1 MEEVFRNPLLMF
13 HKSDFPGR
21 RDTEPWMV
29 HIAEAD
35 WTQGHYQIL
44 HRHEDFSEIFIL
56 LEGNGKYTI
65 GGRLYELQQGDVV
78 LCNQGVMHD
87 EFPAKCD
94 SYRTLAVGIA
104 GLYIP
109 ELKPGLLIDP
119 SCTPVLRRSEQT
131 EELKLHA
138 QTAAG
143 SRGTAAHYSARCRS
157 VFKRDRSALCLGRA
171 VPE

>member
-1 MEEVFRNPLLMF
+1 
-13 HKSDFPGR
+13 
-21 RDTEPWMV
+21 MV

-56 LEGNGKYTI
+56 LEGIGKYTI
-65 GGRLYELQQGDVV
+65 GGRLYELHEGDVV

-94 SYRTLAVGIA
+94 SYRTLAVGIG

-119 SCTPVLRRSEQT
+119 FM
-131 EELKLHA
+131 H
-138 QTAAG
+138 AG
-143 SRGTAAHYSARCRS
+143 SAQIGTDRRGPG
-157 VFKRDRSALCLGRA
+157 ALPSDGKILGTRTKQKS
-171 VPE
+171 PLCP